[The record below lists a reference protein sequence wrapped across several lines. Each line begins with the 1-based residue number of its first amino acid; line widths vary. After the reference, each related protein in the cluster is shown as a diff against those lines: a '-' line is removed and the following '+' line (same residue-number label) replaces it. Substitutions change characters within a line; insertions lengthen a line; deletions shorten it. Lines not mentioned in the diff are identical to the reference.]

1 LSLPAERISITCNSD
16 SPGRDKPCPY
26 RSRFPMCGITG
37 WANLNSRTSPP
48 EGAEELLH
56 AMCERMVH
64 RGPDSE
70 GLMVASGVALGMRR
84 LAIID
89 LVTGEQ
95 PVYNE
100 DRSVAVILN
109 GEIYNYRELRDDLEK
124 RGHSFRSASDT
135 EVLPH
140 LYEEYGTE
148 MLQHLNGMFAF
159 ALWDAKRRRLLLA
172 RDRFGE
178 KPLYWGVFDNTLL
191 FASEPKVL
199 LAYPAVRP
207 SVNLQALRQY
217 LSFDYVPAPLSIYE
231 GVNKLPAAH
240 SLTLEDGRIEVERYW
255 RLSYKK
261 HEPVPSEQEAAEHL
275 RELLADSVRMRL
287 VSDVPLGVL
296 LSGGIDSSMV
306 TALAV
311 RASSE
316 TVKTFSISFAE
327 GSFDESTYARAV
339 AKFLGTD
346 HHEERFSADLAAG
359 LVSEIGSWM
368 DEPLSD
374 PSLLPTYLLSRFTR
388 KHVTVALGGDGGDEL
403 FAGYPMYLGHRLA
416 ELYAKV
422 PRVLRRGLVEPVV
435 GMLPVKTKN
444 LSFDYRARRFVSGAD
459 REPVARHHTW
469 FGSFTPDEQREL
481 LTNEVQQA
489 SDGDVYRD
497 ARAMCQDCD
506 ASDLIERMQCLDTQ
520 LYLAEDILTKVDRA
534 SMAVSLEVRAPF
546 LDPRVAEY
554 AASLPPKY
562 KLRGRKSK
570 YILKQAASGLLPPF
584 VARRRKKGFGVP
596 FAEWLKG
603 KLRPLARDLLSPERV
618 RRAGV
623 FNPEYV
629 ARLQD
634 EHERGVANHRKL
646 LWTLLSFELWHES
659 FVETPRRIETSV
671 ASRQ

>member
-1 LSLPAERISITCNSD
+1 
-16 SPGRDKPCPY
+16 
-26 RSRFPMCGITG
+26 MCGITG
-37 WANLNSRTSPP
+37 WANLDSQTPP
-48 EGAEELLH
+48 ADGAQNLLH

-70 GLMVASGVALGMRR
+70 GLMVTTGVALGMRR

-100 DRSVAVILN
+100 DHSIAVVLN

-140 LYEEYGTE
+140 LYEEYGAE
-148 MLQHLNGMFAF
+148 MVQHLNGMFAF
-159 ALWDAKRRRLLLA
+159 ALWDTKRRRLLLA

-178 KPLYWGVFDNTLL
+178 KPLYWGVFANTLL
-191 FASEPKVL
+191 FASEAKVL
-199 LAYPAVRP
+199 LAHPAVQP

-231 GVNKLPAAH
+231 GINKLSAAH
-240 SLTLEDGRIEVERYW
+240 LLILEDGRIDVRPYW

-261 HEPVPSEQEAAEHL
+261 SEPVPNLQEAADHL

-287 VSDVPLGVL
+287 VSDVPLGVF
-296 LSGGIDSSMV
+296 LSGGIDSSAV

-316 TVKTFSISFAE
+316 TVRTFSISFAE
-327 GSFDESTYARAV
+327 SSFDESKYARKV
-339 AKFLGTD
+339 AEFLGTD
-346 HHEERFSADLAAG
+346 HHEERFSVDLAAN

-374 PSLLPTYLLSRFTR
+374 PSLVPTYLLSRFTR

-403 FAGYPMYLGHRLA
+403 FAGYQMYQGHRLA
-416 ELYAKV
+416 NIYEKV
-422 PRVLRRGLVEPVV
+422 PRALRRGLIEPLVKL
-435 GMLPVKTKN
+435 LPVKTKN

-459 REPVARHHTW
+459 HDAVARHHIW
-469 FGSFTPDEQREL
+469 FGSFTAAEQEEL
-481 LTNEVQQA
+481 LTPEVQQV

-497 ARAMCQDCD
+497 ARRLFADCD
-506 ASDLIERMQCLDTQ
+506 AVDVVERMQSLDTQ
-520 LYLAEDILTKVDRA
+520 LYLAEDILAKVDRS

-546 LDPRVAEY
+546 LDPRIAEY
-554 AASLPPKY
+554 VASLPPSY
-562 KLRGRKSK
+562 KLRGQKSK
-570 YILKQAASGLLPPF
+570 YILKRSMDGLLPPF
-584 VARRRKKGFGVP
+584 VARRGKKGFGVP

-618 RRAGV
+618 KRAGV
-623 FNPEYV
+623 FNPAYV
-629 ARLQD
+629 SRLQD

-646 LWTLLSFELWHES
+646 LWTLLMFELWHES
-659 FVETPRRIETSV
+659 FIEKK
-671 ASRQ
+671 

>member
-1 LSLPAERISITCNSD
+1 
-16 SPGRDKPCPY
+16 
-26 RSRFPMCGITG
+26 MCGITG
-37 WANLNSRTSPP
+37 WANLDSNTPP
-48 EGAEELLH
+48 LDGAQELLH

-70 GLMVASGVALGMRR
+70 GLLVTTGAALGMRR

-95 PVYNE
+95 PVFNE
-100 DRSVAVILN
+100 DKTVAVILN
-109 GEIYNYRELRDDLEK
+109 GELYNYRELRVDLEK

-140 LYEEYGTE
+140 LYEEYGDE
-148 MLQHLNGMFAF
+148 MIAQINGMFAF
-159 ALWDAKRRRLLLA
+159 ALWDLKRRRLLIA

-199 LAYPAVRP
+199 LAHP
-207 SVNLQALRQY
+207 SVKPSLNLQALRQY

-231 GVNKLPAAH
+231 GINKLPAAH
-240 SLTLEDGRIEVERYW
+240 KLTLDDGSVSITPYW
-255 RLSYKK
+255 KLSYEKPAFAPTEK
-261 HEPVPSEQEAAEHL
+261 EAAAHVQ
-275 RELLADSVRMRL
+275 ELLADAVRMRL

-296 LSGGIDSSMV
+296 LSGGVDSSAIA
-306 TALAV
+306 ALAV

-316 TVKTFSISFAE
+316 PVKTFSISFAE
-327 GSFDESTYARAV
+327 ASFDESAYARGV

-346 HHEERFSADLAAG
+346 HHEERLSANLAAN

-368 DEPLSD
+368 DEPFSD
-374 PSLLPTYLLSRFTR
+374 PSLVPTYLLSRFTR

-403 FAGYPMYLGHRLA
+403 FAGYPMYAGHRWA
-416 ELYAKV
+416 EIYRRV
-422 PRVLRRGLVEPVV
+422 PGPLRTGVIEPLIRR
-435 GMLPVKTKN
+435 LPVKTKN
-444 LSFDYRARRFVSGAD
+444 LSLDYKALRFVTGARYD
-459 REPVARHHTW
+459 IVARHHIW
-469 FGSFTPDEQREL
+469 FGSFTPEEQEQVLTADALAKTDGDIYRQARQMAEECSDLDL
-481 LTNEVQQA
+481 LT
-489 SDGDVYRD
+489 
-497 ARAMCQDCD
+497 
-506 ASDLIERMQCLDTQ
+506 RMQNLDTR

-546 LDPRVAEY
+546 LDPRVAEF
-554 AASLPPKY
+554 AASLPPGY
-562 KLRGRKSK
+562 KLRGNTTK
-570 YILKQAASGLLPPF
+570 YILKKAVDDLLPRF
-584 VARRRKKGFGVP
+584 VTRRGKKGFGVP
-596 FAEWLKG
+596 VAEWLKF

-623 FNPEYV
+623 FNPDYI

-646 LWTLLSFELWHES
+646 LWTLLMFELWHES
-659 FVETPRRIETSV
+659 FIETPRRIETSV
-671 ASRQ
+671 SR

>member
-1 LSLPAERISITCNSD
+1 
-16 SPGRDKPCPY
+16 
-26 RSRFPMCGITG
+26 MCGITG
-37 WANLNSRTSPP
+37 WANLDSHAPP
-48 EGAEELLH
+48 PDGARDLLH

-70 GLMVASGVALGMRR
+70 GLFVTAGVALGMRR

-95 PVYNE
+95 PAFNE

-109 GEIYNYRELRDDLEK
+109 GEIYNYRELRTRLEK

-140 LYEEYGTE
+140 LYEEYGDAMVSE
-148 MLQHLNGMFAF
+148 LNGMFAF
-159 ALWDAKRRRLLLA
+159 ALWDSKRRRLLIA

-199 LAYPAVRP
+199 LAHPAVKP
-207 SVNLQALRQY
+207 SLNLQALRQY
-217 LSFDYVPAPLSIYE
+217 LSFDYVPAPLTIYE
-231 GVNKLPAAH
+231 GINKLTAAH
-240 SLTLEDGRIEVERYW
+240 KLTLEDGEVKVERYW
-255 RLSYKK
+255 QLDYKTA
-261 HEPVPSEQEAAEHL
+261 EPVPSEREAADHL
-275 RELLADSVRMRL
+275 RELLADAVRMRL

-296 LSGGIDSSMV
+296 LSGGIDSSTV

-316 TVKTFSISFAE
+316 PVKTFSISFAE
-327 GSFDESTYARAV
+327 ASFDESAYARGV

-346 HHEERFSADLAAG
+346 HHEERLSANLAAN

-368 DEPLSD
+368 DEPFSD
-374 PSLLPTYLLSRFTR
+374 PSLVPTYLLSRFTR

-403 FAGYPMYLGHRLA
+403 FAGYPMYAGHRWA
-416 ELYAKV
+416 EIYKQV
-422 PRVLRRGLVEPVV
+422 PGVLRRGLIEPMVRL
-435 GMLPVKTKN
+435 LPVKTKN
-444 LSFDYRARRFVSGAD
+444 LSFDYKAQRFVTGAKYD
-459 REPVARHHTW
+459 TVARHHIW
-469 FGSFTPDEQREL
+469 FGSFTPEQQEQL
-481 LTNEVQQA
+481 LTREALAA
-489 SDGDVYRD
+489 SDSDIYAN
-497 ARAMCQDCD
+497 AREIVEECNSD
-506 ASDLIERMQCLDTQ
+506 DLITRMQSVDTR

-546 LDPRVAEY
+546 LDPRVAEF
-554 AASLPPKY
+554 AASLPGHY
-562 KLRGRKSK
+562 KLRGMKTK
-570 YILKQAASGLLPPF
+570 YILKKAVHDMLPGF
-584 VARRRKKGFGVP
+584 VTRRGKKGFGVP
-596 FAEWLKG
+596 VAEWLKF

-623 FNPEYV
+623 FNPDYV

-646 LWTLLSFELWHES
+646 LWTLLMFELWHES

-671 ASRQ
+671 GSR